1 MDIIKYIKEISIV
14 KKIIICSSNQSV
26 CQKEILKI
34 EQYLSH
40 KVPYETTAVLK
51 KYQGCSFEDNV
62 SFKVTNRIP
71 ILGDSKLLDFGI
83 FLTLSESHYQIREI
97 LINNEDLFQKR
108 FIPIIEATPGDYI
121 AQDIITMEIYFIS
134 HDFDSQKESG
144 KYKIAKSLTD
154 FLLNLSISSD
164 NDSHN
169 IKSSNIINVSYSND
183 LLEMMANYKKNNS

>member
-134 HDFDSQKESG
+134 QRCGGSQSG
-144 KYKIAKSLTD
+144 SGCRWSVRCCPHSRSAGP
-154 FLLNLSISSD
+154 
-164 NDSHN
+164 
-169 IKSSNIINVSYSND
+169 
-183 LLEMMANYKKNNS
+183 A